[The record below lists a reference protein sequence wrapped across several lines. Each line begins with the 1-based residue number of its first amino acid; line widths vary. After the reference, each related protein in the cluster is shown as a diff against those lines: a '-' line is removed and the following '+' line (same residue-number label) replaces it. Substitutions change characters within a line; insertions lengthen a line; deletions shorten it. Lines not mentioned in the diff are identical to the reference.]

1 MSLNEKELKL
11 FKKWLRSHLNYG
23 PVTVIFTKK
32 DGSERVMNCTTNASL
47 VPVIEE
53 KIHVTNTEN
62 PIDFP
67 AVKKQKKINEDTM
80 PVYDLESKAWKSFR
94 WDSIKQVRFEL

>member
-1 MSLNEKELKL
+1 MTLSEQDLKL

-23 PVTVIFTKK
+23 PVTVTFTKK
-32 DGSERVMNCTTNASL
+32 DGSERVMECTTNTSL
-47 VPVIEE
+47 VPQIVHE
-53 KIHVTNTEN
+53 TNTDN

-67 AVKKQKKINEDTM
+67 APKKERKVNEDIM

-94 WDSIKQVRFEL
+94 WDSIKQVRLTL

>member
-47 VPVIEE
+47 VPVVEE